1 MSKLLLSVT
10 ILVVI
15 CIVSYSFLHEESS
28 TPTRDLDS
36 VVITTADE
44 LSLASVDPTL
54 RVEAENYISEI
65 TSVESHQ
72 ISAETADD
80 FVTGD
85 QPISLSTGQEF
96 EIITPAEIRSDSELP
111 PDAPITLIREQEQV
125 ELNSPKQILADAG
138 GDLASRVKILEEGQI
153 RELTVAELLDEY
165 PNTSESSVSVIRK
178 VDQFEVTTVK
188 QLLEDQSIAQDEQIK
203 FIRKPYK
210 LQSTTVDELLMG
222 KTDVADD
229 SVFYI
234 KNVTGDDAQGIWG
247 IVHNSLVRNFASG
260 IAIRRDEKIQKYQV
274 DIPIDADERLAN
286 HSSSFLGK
294 MIGDKTSASIVY
306 NYEKGKMGRNPDLI
320 YPGQEIVIISFKPD
334 ELIKIY
340 QHFVSRSKL

>member
-1 MSKLLLSVT
+1 MSKLLLAV
-10 ILVVI
+10 ILLVI
-15 CIVSYSFLHEESS
+15 ITIVSYSFLYEESNI
-28 TPTRDLDS
+28 PTQDLDS
-36 VVITTADE
+36 VAITTEDQPI
-44 LSLASVDPTL
+44 ASVDPSL

-65 TSVESHQ
+65 TSAESRQ

-80 FVTGD
+80 FVTGN
-85 QPISLSTGQEF
+85 QPIALSTGQEF
-96 EIITPAEIRSDSELP
+96 EIITPAKIRSDSKLP
-111 PDAPITLIREQEQV
+111 PDTPITLIREQEQV
-125 ELNSPKQILADAG
+125 ELNSPQQILADAS
-138 GDLASRVKILEEGQI
+138 GDLESRVKILEEGQI
-153 RELTVAELLDEY
+153 RELTVAELLGEY
-165 PNTSESSVSVIRK
+165 PDASESSVSVVKK
-178 VDQFEVTTVK
+178 VEQFEVTTIK
-188 QLLEDQSIAQDEQIK
+188 ELLEDQSIAQDEQIK

-229 SVFYI
+229 NVFYV

-247 IVHNSLVRNFASG
+247 IVHNSLVKNFASG
-260 IAIRRDEKIQKYQV
+260 IAIRRDEKIHKYQV
-274 DIPIDADERLAN
+274 DIPMDADERLAN

-294 MIGDKTSASIVY
+294 MIGDKTSESFVY

-334 ELIKIY
+334 ELVRIY